1 MAPFVCW
8 LYSGLG
14 LMTSGAITWPKSER
28 RRKQNE
34 SERRSVESGLPV
46 YWVFQFLPLVGLTP
60 LSSHDAGALRA
71 SHQVQLFAAP
81 WARGAGTTML
91 RDNRDSGADR
101 QLNAHNV
108 LGEPLEICSMRPMTG
123 FHRDGCCNTGR
134 EDVGSHTVCAE
145 MTAAFLDFS
154 KSRGNDLSTPVPE
167 LGFPGLKP
175 GDRWCLCAPRW
186 QEAFETNQAPRVV
199 LRATHEA
206 ALSYCS
212 LADLKRLAVDLA

>member
-1 MAPFVCW
+1 VV
-8 LYSGLG
+8 L
-14 LMTSGAITWPKSER
+14 
-28 RRKQNE
+28 
-34 SERRSVESGLPV
+34 
-46 YWVFQFLPLVGLTP
+46 
-60 LSSHDAGALRA
+60 
-71 SHQVQLFAAP
+71 
-81 WARGAGTTML
+81 GTTML
-91 RDNRDSGADR
+91 RDNRESGAER

-134 EDVGSHTVCAE
+134 EDVGSHTVCAV
-145 MTAAFLDFS
+145 MTTAFLDFS

-167 LGFPGLKP
+167 LGFAGLKP

-186 QEAFETNQAPRVV
+186 QEAFEANQAPRVV

-212 LADLKRLAVDLA
+212 LVDLKPWIWREPAHSERNIQQITKTDDQVPHDRRGLLSSSR